1 MTRSFARG
9 SAATVVETKDEA
21 PAPAPA
27 APTPQATTMVPAAT
41 GPTSLATAHV
51 VADDVQGDIDFS
63 DIKLPR
69 LNLVQRTGDL
79 PERFEF
85 GAFVLNKEC
94 NLGKELHIIALNIK
108 KQYQEKTEYGSGTQG
123 RVFNSREEVKAEGGT
138 FGFRDGEFSELAH
151 IHLLVQMPEE
161 LEKQEDAASV
171 LDLFIYEIDGKRWA
185 PVVFSV
191 GRSSYTA
198 FAKPLLTS
206 RQFQL
211 RDGLWR
217 GGWELTS
224 KVNKGTKGSWVTP
237 TPRFLGRLKEA
248 DASIAAMVRKGE
260 I

>member
-1 MTRSFARG
+1 MTRSFKRG
-9 SAATVVETKDEA
+9 PDAAIETTEEA
-21 PAPAPA
+21 PAASSAPAPTTAAVVTA
-27 APTPQATTMVPAAT
+27 APSSVVPH
-41 GPTSLATAHV
+41 TAPSV
-51 VADDVQGDIDFS
+51 DDVQGDIDFS

-79 PERFEF
+79 PDRFDF
-85 GAFVLNKEC
+85 GSFVLNKEC
-94 NLGKELHIIALNIK
+94 NLGKELHMIALNIK

-123 RVFNSREEVKAEGGT
+123 RVFNTREEVKADGGT

-151 IHLLVQMPEE
+151 IHLLVQMPEG
-161 LEKQEDAASV
+161 LEKQPDAASV
-171 LDLFIYEIDGKRWA
+171 IDLFIYEIDGKLWA

-198 FAKPLLTS
+198 LAKPLLTS

-224 KVNKGTKGSWVTP
+224 KINKGAKGSWATP
-237 TPRFLGRLKEA
+237 TPRFLGRLKEEDSA
-248 DASIAAMVRKGE
+248 ITAKIRKGE

>member
-1 MTRSFARG
+1 MTRSFKRG
-9 SAATVVETKDEA
+9 ETAVVETTEEA
-21 PAPAPA
+21 PAPAEA
-27 APTPQATTMVPAAT
+27 APAPATLATTAQSTAVVTHQAA
-41 GPTSLATAHV
+41 AN
-51 VADDVQGDIDFS
+51 DDVQGDIDFS

-94 NLGKELHIIALNIK
+94 NLGKELRFIALNIK
-108 KQYQEKTEYGSGTQG
+108 KQYQEKTEYGSGAQG
-123 RVFNSREEVKAEGGT
+123 RVFNTREEVKADGGV

-151 IHLLVQMPEE
+151 IHLLVQMPEG
-161 LEKQEDAASV
+161 LEKNPDSASV
-171 LDLFIYEIDGKRWA
+171 IDLFIYEIDGKLWA

-191 GRSSYTA
+191 GRSSYTS

-224 KVNKGTKGSWVTP
+224 KINKGAKGSWATP
-237 TPRFLGRLKEA
+237 NPRFLGKLKEE
-248 DASIAAMVRKGE
+248 DAAITAKIRKGE